1 MSEQIKELMEKA
13 GIDVEAV
20 ENLGEMPSALKF
32 VHLIIQECMNMCDE
46 EKAEYTKLR
55 KNAWDQE
62 EKEIYAEG
70 AAACDTLKYKM
81 KRNFGV
87 QYEPTN

>member
-1 MSEQIKELMEKA
+1 MNERIRELMEKA

-20 ENLGEMPSALKF
+20 ENLGEMPAALKF
-32 VHLIIQECMNMCDE
+32 AQLIVQECMNMCDE
-46 EKAEYTKLR
+46 EKVEYNKLR

-70 AAACDTLKYKM
+70 AATCDTLKYKM
-81 KRNFGV
+81 KRSFGV
-87 QYEPTN
+87 QYESTN

>member
-1 MSEQIKELMEKA
+1 MSELVKELAKKAEKFVLDIPA
-13 GIDVEAV
+13 TLEPAEFEDMFKEK
-20 ENLGEMPSALKF
+20 L

-46 EKAEYTKLR
+46 EKAEYNKLR

-87 QYEPTN
+87 Q